1 MTALETLMY
10 FAGVILSLY
19 LVIGVF
25 LAIKLHQPKMILLW
39 FVLLLGA
46 GVQ

>member
-1 MTALETLMY
+1 MTILETLFY

-19 LVIGVF
+19 LVIGVA
-25 LAIKLHQPKMILLW
+25 LAIKLHQPKMVILW
-39 FVLLLGA
+39 FALLLGA